1 MNSFAIILFLV
12 VFYAINIAQPAF
24 MYNEDGSFRE
34 FGIRSVYKTVT
45 TLITKSTRL
54 ITESQ

>member
-1 MNSFAIILFLV
+1 MK
-12 VFYAINIAQPAF
+12 YTKEIANKF
-24 MYNEDGSFRE
+24 MSKPVLNFSPSK
-34 FGIRSVYKTVT
+34 RSVYKTVT